1 MFCES
6 VGLNILNRK
15 NPLNISSKYCKCSMC
30 EYINRLKKD
39 ILKETCKKKYM
50 YIYIVTHNIS
60 DCEHIRIAY
69 SSQKEVLTVTRV

>member
-1 MFCES
+1 
-6 VGLNILNRK
+6 
-15 NPLNISSKYCKCSMC
+15 
-30 EYINRLKKD
+30 
-39 ILKETCKKKYM
+39 M